1 MTAIRKTLDELL
13 EDLPDELLDEER
25 LRPPSKASR
34 SSEHEFFER
43 INAFIDEHGRE
54 PDPKAATGSE
64 ERKLGI
70 NLKGT
75 RRNSD
80 LATKLRELDR
90 HSLLS
95 NSGRSIPAPVATA
108 NVEVSDENDLTLVGG
123 SLQEEESS
131 KLPTREF
138 SSIDEILGD
147 DELMALLDTSADAD
161 DVYEIT
167 HVDYVDRS
175 KRVPDEIADR
185 EICQDFEHFEPLFQ
199 RMRERIA
206 EDAATVEPFHHSGQI
221 EVGDYFFL
229 RGQMCLVDSVEA
241 TENREEGEVVYRV
254 RVIFDNG
261 MEMTPYKHSLGRALI
276 GHKTKGYERG
286 QRILDPEVV
295 EDRFNGITHR
305 DQSRGF
311 IYVLRSKRTDTVIR
325 EQRDLYKI
333 GLTSR
338 SIDDRLQGAEFQK
351 TYLEGPIELVAEW
364 EIYGA
369 NLKRVEK
376 LLHAF
381 LAPRRAAFSLI
392 DTNGRSYHPREWFNV
407 PFLTIKQTAN
417 AIMDNTL
424 MEYRLN
430 PINGDMVHKEAAQA
444 LDDRNI

>member
-25 LRPPSKASR
+25 LRSPSKASR

-80 LATKLRELDR
+80 LAAKLRELDR

-95 NSGRSIPAPVATA
+95 ISDRPIPAPVAATDSD
-108 NVEVSDENDLTLVGG
+108 VSDENDLTPVKGN
-123 SLQEEESS
+123 LQEGETS
-131 KLPTREF
+131 KPPTCEF

-147 DELMALLDTSADAD
+147 DELMELLDTSGDAD
-161 DVYEIT
+161 DVFEIT
-167 HVDYVDRS
+167 HIEYVNRS
-175 KRVPDEIADR
+175 QKVPDEIADR
-185 EICQDFEHFEPLFQ
+185 EICQDFELFEPLFQ

-206 EDAATVEPFHHSGQI
+206 EGAATVEPFHHSGQI
-221 EVGDYFFL
+221 EIGDYFFL

-241 TENREEGEVVYRV
+241 TENREEGEIVYRV
-254 RVIFDNG
+254 RVVFDNG

-311 IYVLRSKRTDTVIR
+311 IYVLRSKRTDAVIR

-338 SIDDRLQGAEFQK
+338 SIEDRLQGAERQK
-351 TYLEGPIELVAEW
+351 TYLEGPVELVAEW

-369 NLKRVEK
+369 NLKKVEK

-381 LAPRRAAFSLI
+381 LSPRRAVFSLI
-392 DTNGRSYHPREWFNV
+392 DTNGRHYHPREWFNV
-407 PFLTIKQTAN
+407 PYSTIKQAAN

-430 PINGDMVHKEAAQA
+430 PINGDMLQKETTQV
-444 LDDRNI
+444 LDDRDI